1 MVNGYQIVYRP
12 ALTSRHIQKRA
23 IDMTITEIM
32 NKSMK
37 SFSGVHILITSA
49 TILYEVGATY
59 GIINLNRILHI
70 GRMMAINM
78 VI

>member
-23 IDMTITEIM
+23 IDMTVTEIM

-37 SFSGVHILITSA
+37 NFSGVHILITSP

-59 GIINLNRILHI
+59 DVHKLESDPPHCSEDGH
-70 GRMMAINM
+70 
-78 VI
+78 